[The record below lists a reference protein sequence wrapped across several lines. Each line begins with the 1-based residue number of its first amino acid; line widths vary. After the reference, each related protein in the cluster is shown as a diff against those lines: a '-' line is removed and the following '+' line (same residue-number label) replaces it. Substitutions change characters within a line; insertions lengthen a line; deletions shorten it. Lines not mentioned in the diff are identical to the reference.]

1 MSLYLLPI
9 LLVLVALL
17 FFRLIKG
24 KKSEKLDEAEPVE
37 ETKSSLPEPEPEPE
51 PLSDLPDKPETQAV
65 SVESPPLVAEPK
77 VVKAPAQKRP
87 KFSPTSP
94 VIKKY
99 ETELNL
105 QMIRAESAGD
115 EDAYIEIVRKNAIYM
130 KACST
135 LKRAV
140 IERDREKIKA
150 TLIKIWKMIPQ
161 DFKHKE

>member
-24 KKSEKLDEAEPVE
+24 KKSEKVDETESQE
-37 ETKSSLPEPEPEPE
+37 ETKSSLPEPEPEP
-51 PLSDLPDKPETQAV
+51 LSGLPDKPESKAV
-65 SVESPPLVAEPK
+65 PVQSPPPVAEPK
-77 VVKAPAQKRP
+77 VVKPPAKKRP

-105 QMIRAESAGD
+105 EMIRAERAGD

-130 KACST
+130 QACST

-140 IERDREKIKA
+140 IERDREKIRA
-150 TLIKIWKMIPQ
+150 TLIKIWKMIPP
-161 DFKHKE
+161 DFKDKE